1 VPDFTSALYLGL
13 RHATRM
19 LRPWAALT
27 TGTPAA
33 IRPVPGAAAAAQRL
47 AQLQGCEAATLL
59 PSTLHAAWDIG
70 GLLDRRRNTIYY
82 DAEVY
87 PILGA
92 TVSRAASRGVAVR
105 SFPHNDPAAL
115 ERALRRD
122 QRLDQRRPVVLVDG
136 LCPACGGPAPLPA
149 YLRAARRHGGLLVVD
164 DTQAV
169 GILGSRRGSVPQ
181 WGRGGGGSL
190 RFHGLLGA
198 PDVLV
203 VTSLAKALG
212 VPVAAV
218 SGSREAIANYD
229 ARSDTRVHCS
239 PVSIADIHALDCA
252 LAINSRTGDELRIR
266 AAAAIQRLRSALRG
280 LGIQAAGGDFPVQ
293 ALPPLPRAHAAR
305 LHRRLRLVDIHAVA
319 QPWAGGTEGRIV
331 FLLGARTTTGDIG
344 AVATALSQA
353 PELALL
359 RRCAHDRK
367 VAG

>member
-1 VPDFTSALYLGL
+1 MPDFTSALYLGL

-33 IRPVPGAAAAAQRL
+33 VRPVPGAAAAAQRL

-59 PSTLHAAWDIG
+59 PSTLHAAWDVG
-70 GLLDRRRNTIYY
+70 ALVDPRRNTIYY

-105 SFPHNDPAAL
+105 SFAHSDPAAL

-122 QRLDQRRPVVLVDG
+122 QRRPVVVVDG
-136 LCPACGGPAPLPA
+136 LCPACGGPSPLPA

-169 GILGSRRGSVPQ
+169 GILGSRRGSVPL

-190 RFHGLLGA
+190 RFHGLVDA

-203 VTSLAKALG
+203 LASLAKALG

-239 PVSIADIHALDCA
+239 PVSIADVHALDSA
-252 LAINSRTGDELRIR
+252 LAVNSRSGDELRMR
-266 AAAAIQRLRSALRG
+266 VAAATQRLRSALLG
-280 LGIQAAGGDFPVQ
+280 LGIQVAGGFFPVQ
-293 ALPPLPRAHAAR
+293 ALPPLPRPDAAR
-305 LHRRLRLVDIHAVA
+305 LHRRLRLADVHAVA
-319 QPWAGGTEGRIV
+319 QSWAGGAEGRIV
-331 FLLGARTTTGDIG
+331 FLLGARTTTADIG
-344 AVATALSQA
+344 AAVAALTQA

-359 RRCAHDRK
+359 RRPAHDRR
-367 VAG
+367 VAA